1 MFAQEAVEIDAVDPR
16 LPRSA
21 RDGPVATIDEL
32 REVVVLERIERHPSS
47 LRWPDLVWSHFS
59 RPRFDDFDG
68 RVRAAAAAGFAG
80 IGLYTQAYGR
90 MRDEG
95 RTVIVDFSASWC
107 PTCAKQAPI
116 LSKLSA
122 DPAFKDLTIFRVD
135 YDTQKDVVR
144 DLGARMQSTLIA
156 FHGAKEAGR
165 SAGETNPDRIRA
177 LLEQANR

>member
-1 MFAQEAVEIDAVDPR
+1 MSRSLSILALALMLVFGIA
-16 LPRSA
+16 SA
-21 RDGPVATIDEL
+21 RAATEAPFTA
-32 REVVVLERIERHPSS
+32 EA
-47 LRWPDLVWSHFS
+47 F
-59 RPRFDDFDG
+59 
-68 RVRAAAAAGFAG
+68 AAAQKAGKP
-80 IGLYTQAYGR
+80 IL
-90 MRDEG
+90 
-95 RTVIVDFSASWC
+95 VDVWASWC

-135 YDTQKDVVR
+135 YDSQKDVVR
-144 DLGARMQSTLIA
+144 DLGVRMQSTLIA

>member
-1 MFAQEAVEIDAVDPR
+1 MSRFLSILALALMLVFGIA
-16 LPRSA
+16 SA
-21 RDGPVATIDEL
+21 RAATEAPFTA
-32 REVVVLERIERHPSS
+32 EA
-47 LRWPDLVWSHFS
+47 F
-59 RPRFDDFDG
+59 
-68 RVRAAAAAGFAG
+68 AAAQKAGKP
-80 IGLYTQAYGR
+80 IL
-90 MRDEG
+90 
-95 RTVIVDFSASWC
+95 VDVWASWC

-116 LSKLSA
+116 LSKLSV

-144 DLGARMQSTLIA
+144 DLGVRMQSTLIA

>member
-1 MFAQEAVEIDAVDPR
+1 MSRFLSILALALMLVFGIA
-16 LPRSA
+16 SA
-21 RDGPVATIDEL
+21 RAATEAPFTA
-32 REVVVLERIERHPSS
+32 EA
-47 LRWPDLVWSHFS
+47 F
-59 RPRFDDFDG
+59 
-68 RVRAAAAAGFAG
+68 AAAQKAGKP
-80 IGLYTQAYGR
+80 IL
-90 MRDEG
+90 
-95 RTVIVDFSASWC
+95 VDVWASWC

-144 DLGARMQSTLIA
+144 DLGVRMQSTLIA

>member
-1 MFAQEAVEIDAVDPR
+1 MSRFLSILALALMLVFGIA
-16 LPRSA
+16 SA
-21 RDGPVATIDEL
+21 RAAT
-32 REVVVLERIERHPSS
+32 EVPFTAEG
-47 LRWPDLVWSHFS
+47 F
-59 RPRFDDFDG
+59 
-68 RVRAAAAAGFAG
+68 AAAQKAGKP
-80 IGLYTQAYGR
+80 IL
-90 MRDEG
+90 
-95 RTVIVDFSASWC
+95 VDVWASWC

-144 DLGARMQSTLIA
+144 DLGVRMQSTLIA